1 MQFCGYSSVFSP
13 TPILPKLKASSTSCS
28 TPFSHFRKPNEE
40 EKCFSS
46 NKLLSAPFEV
56 QPVAELRTNTVLWTD
71 SRVERTSSA
80 EWGCSGLELLGVLQW
95 LPFSC
100 LTWGWLLGYN
110 AGEEKRQREAQ
121 ACHMWHLVISGV
133 FAGGVGKRF
142 SVWKL

>member
-1 MQFCGYSSVFSP
+1 MLSSPNILFIKDVVQISTEQLDGVIFLLNSLFNRFFFLEKMQFCGYSSVFSP
-13 TPILPKLKASSTSCS
+13 TAILSKLKASSISCS

-80 EWGCSGLELLGVLQW
+80 E
-95 LPFSC
+95 
-100 LTWGWLLGYN
+100 
-110 AGEEKRQREAQ
+110 
-121 ACHMWHLVISGV
+121 
-133 FAGGVGKRF
+133 
-142 SVWKL
+142 